1 MMLALWKIVL
11 AGLGTLGFALYYHV
25 RPRHIPMAALG
36 GAIAQLCCAL
46 VDHAGG
52 GLLLSSLVAALA
64 ICVWSETMARV
75 RRAPAN
81 VFLIPGVV
89 PLLPGGKLY
98 YAMSGLIQSDHA
110 AFVSYGT
117 QAIFVTFGVV
127 GGIVL
132 ASETVKIVLDVLR
145 WRKRRAQAAKD

>member
-1 MMLALWKIVL
+1 MMMAIWKIVL
-11 AGLGTLGFALYYHV
+11 ADLGTLGFALYYHV

-36 GAIAQLCCAL
+36 GVIAQLCSAL

-52 GLLLSSLVAALA
+52 SLLLSSLVAALA

-98 YAMSGLIQSDHA
+98 YSMSGLLQGDQAS
-110 AFVSYGT
+110 FVLYGT

-145 WRKRRAQAAKD
+145 WRKRRGQAAQD

>member
-75 RRAPAN
+75 LRAPAN

-110 AFVSYGT
+110 AFVLYWT
-117 QAIFVTFGVV
+117 QAVVGTFGVV
-127 GGIVL
+127 GGIGL